1 MKLLN
6 EYTNKEKI
14 EWFDKMYNEAREQ
27 LRYIEEHGY
36 ERKNCAQYTW
46 KAIIELMGKNIWR
59 RWNEADDD

>member
-6 EYTNKEKI
+6 EYTNEEKI

-36 ERKNCAQYTW
+36 EHKNCEYYTW
-46 KAIIELMGKNIWR
+46 VTVIELMGKDIWR
-59 RWNEADDD
+59 RWNETNDD